1 MKFIEFLVKMSLVA
15 YDYSSDEGSDQDE
28 VEESPAPVAAALN
41 GPSKVSQA
49 NVATIPEISAA
60 SIPTDDPIEDEEE
73 PAIHLPLPAPK
84 KVTTNDLNVEEED
97 DEFLRKKAI
106 PEVKSLLPPPPPSLA
121 RARSNMKNG
130 KVQITIPS
138 LKEFKD
144 DDDLKPKSKPIVG
157 AELPQRATSLLS
169 MLPKPKSE
177 AAFSA
182 PTFAQNGPAAAA
194 AKPIV
199 NRLIPDSVANRPRNV
214 QPDPKASKKPLAKK
228 QNIPAKS
235 TEKDGE
241 SSDEDEKL
249 DFFSLNMDEKLP
261 EISANEINAMVAKRA
276 AKMADAVKKFDEPE
290 VVPEP
295 EPGTSAMHQIPQHS
309 FVDPND
315 LANERALSSLIG
327 GNKAKRA
334 RVEEVNIIDISS
346 ADVVPSKEDF
356 MRRKLQDETG
366 YVPTGHLTG
375 DWTCTS
381 KRKSHITYLASK
393 AQDNA
398 QELEAMWSANRQS
411 RRQTQSKYGF

>member
-1 MKFIEFLVKMSLVA
+1 MSLVA
-15 YDYSSDEGSDQDE
+15 YDYSSGEDSDQDE
-28 VEESPAPVAAALN
+28 AEESPVASVEVVKN
-41 GPSKVSQA
+41 GPSKVSVPD
-49 NVATIPEISAA
+49 VAPAQKDPDSKL
-60 SIPTDDPIEDEEE
+60 DDLIEDEEE
-73 PAIHLPLPAPK
+73 SVVHLPLPAPK
-84 KVTTNDLNVEEED
+84 KITTNDLNVEEED

-106 PEVKSLLPPPPPSLA
+106 PEVKPSPLPPPPSLA
-121 RARSNMKNG
+121 NARSKVRNG

-138 LKEFKD
+138 LKDFKD
-144 DDDLKPKSKPIVG
+144 EDDFKPKAKPIVG
-157 AELPQRATSLLS
+157 AELPQRATGLLG

-177 AAFSA
+177 TAFSV
-182 PTFAQNGPAAAA
+182 PTPAQNGPTPA

-214 QPDPKASKKPLAKK
+214 QSGQKSSKKPHPKK
-228 QNIPAKS
+228 TDIPAK
-235 TEKDGE
+235 TTGNDDE

-261 EISANEINAMVAKRA
+261 EISSNEINAMVAKRA
-276 AKMADAVKKFDEPE
+276 AKMAEAAKKFDEPE
-290 VVPEP
+290 EQDQQQ
-295 EPGTSAMHQIPQHS
+295 PGTSGLQQMLPPPLPE
-309 FVDPND
+309 DPED

-334 RVEEVNIIDISS
+334 RLEEVNIIDISS
-346 ADVVPSKEDF
+346 ADIVPTKEDF
-356 MRRKLQDETG
+356 MRRKLQDATG